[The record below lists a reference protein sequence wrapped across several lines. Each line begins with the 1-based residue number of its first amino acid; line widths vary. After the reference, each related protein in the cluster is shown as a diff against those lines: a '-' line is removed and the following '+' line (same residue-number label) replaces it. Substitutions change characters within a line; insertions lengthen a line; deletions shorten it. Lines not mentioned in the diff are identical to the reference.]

1 MDLII
6 FFCKICPN
14 FFFHKIFLVREFKV
28 GDEVF
33 GDIHEHAL
41 YPKGCGSLA
50 EYTAVEEK
58 VLASKLKNLSF
69 AEAANFLLPFK

>member
-1 MDLII
+1 M
-6 FFCKICPN
+6 
-14 FFFHKIFLVREFKV
+14 

-50 EYTAVEEK
+50 EYTIVEEK